1 MTQLRSRPIS
11 HRRLA
16 RQTGQALVY
25 GLFVLIS
32 GLAALFFMFN
42 TGQLTAEKTKLVNT
56 ADAVAYSA
64 AVMHARALNFDAYT
78 NRALIANEV
87 LVAQM
92 VSVAS
97 WLEYAD
103 EHSQRVGPLNCTT
116 YYSVPFWVGVL
127 RYELLCAF
135 MAIPMTAQPVI
146 QGAEQVFNGVVSV
159 AMGMTELS
167 KVALQA
173 SQGAMYLAF
182 LPARNQVMK
191 QVAEANYAGLGP
203 VKVDTV
209 PLADNFTL
217 FDGGP
222 FIQPYTGAQRTRFK
236 EVEVN
241 AANKDDF
248 VSKRG
253 WSDSGPNPCLFV
265 LRGDAKHTSSTTLSN
280 FDSWNATDDGNLRT
294 EMLKWRGL
302 SLRCRTISNYNL
314 GDGRKSARASGGNW
328 YYSGV
333 PNFYDLSTAAL
344 GYVSTNAD
352 AKKRDPRLQFA
363 IRLTRAD
370 SDQRTSNGASPVK
383 QTGQMAIY
391 QGAQAKNLMAAVSSS
406 EVYFERTTPRAGA
419 VEQASL
425 FNPYWQAH
433 LIGNSTAVRA
443 AATALQGP

>member
-1 MTQLRSRPIS
+1 MTVYPSRT
-11 HRRLA
+11 
-16 RQTGQALVY
+16 RQRGQALVY

-103 EHSQRVGPLNCTT
+103 EHSKRVGPLNCTNQ
-116 YYSVPFWVGVL
+116 YSVPVGLILL
-127 RYELLCAF
+127 RYEVLCAF
-135 MAIPMTAQPVI
+135 MAYPVWAQPVI
-146 QGAEQVFNGVVSV
+146 QGASQAFDGVVTV
-159 AMGMTELS
+159 AMGLTEVS

-173 SQGAMYLAF
+173 SQTAMYLAF
-182 LPARNQVMK
+182 LPARKQVMQ
-191 QVAEANYAGLGP
+191 QVADANYAGLGP
-203 VKVDTV
+203 VQVDTV
-209 PLADNFTL
+209 PLTDNYTL
-217 FDGGP
+217 FDGAP
-222 FIQPYTGAQRTRFK
+222 FMTRYSGAQRTRFK
-236 EVEVN
+236 EVEVK
-241 AANKDDF
+241 AANRDDF

-253 WSDSGPNPCLFV
+253 WSDSTPGGGCIFL
-265 LRGDAKHTSSTTLSN
+265 LRGNAAHTSSTTLTN

-294 EMLKWRGL
+294 QMLKLSGF
-302 SLRCRTISNYNL
+302 SLRCRTINNYNL
-314 GDGRKSARASGGNW
+314 GDGRKSARASGGDW

-333 PNFYDLSTAAL
+333 PSFYDLSSAAL
-344 GYVSTNAD
+344 GYVSTNSD
-352 AKKRDPRLQFA
+352 PKKRDPRLQFA

-370 SDQRTSNGASPVK
+370 SDQRTSGGTSPVK

-391 QGAQAKNLMAAVSSS
+391 QSDQAKHLMAAVASS
-406 EVYFERTTPRAGA
+406 EVYFERTTARPGA

-433 LIGNSTAVRA
+433 LIGNSTTVKA
-443 AATALQGP
+443 AAIALQGP